1 MTEEAVK
8 TFLDG
13 REVCQKNEAGRN
25 EYQRR
30 ITLMWERQKKCCCL
44 CWRPLRRNE
53 ATFEHEAGRG
63 MGGGH
68 RDDRIVLPD
77 GTWINGAAHGHCN
90 SEKGSQRGSYN
101 RWEQSLTNSV
111 SEKKL
116 SLSIAKLTD
125 WSPSESTNS
134 ATVNGASTSHGR
146 TRRSQWRSRAARTSG
161 RVDTAR
167 AKGSS
172 GTLPSITALLVRDG
186 SCCGIQRA
194 W

>member
-125 WSPSESTNS
+125 WSPSESFNS
-134 ATVNGASTSHGR
+134 ARENGASISHGR
-146 TRRSQWRSRAARTSG
+146 IAKWLSKWRAGRTSG
-161 RVDTAR
+161 AAATQREKD
-167 AKGSS
+167 SS
-172 GTLPSITALLVRDG
+172 RTPQSTTGLLVRDG
-186 SCCGIQRA
+186 SCSAFQPA